1 MMLNLAHVKETAPP
15 RRISHLWHV
24 LLIESGLHDKWMTE
38 NSEYSPGR
46 AIIHGMESV
55 EPVPKRSVFAK
66 SRIPR
71 LVEAADDLSDKS
83 KSPRRQ
89 PLLSAF
95 YDDLRASFELSRL
108 SDDSPGFI
116 KITPRTFDV
125 CWTRN
130 SPGDYFPLWG
140 NVKIKEKELELVMVE
155 DCELHSLV
163 QAVRLGIMD
172 GFPLSDSSVYYC
184 FDDDMIYYY
193 PTESYYTGPCRLHFS
208 VYSFRRFGDLVAEF
222 V

>member
-1 MMLNLAHVKETAPP
+1 
-15 RRISHLWHV
+15 
-24 LLIESGLHDKWMTE
+24 MTE
-38 NSEYSPGR
+38 KSEDAPAE
-46 AIIHGMESV
+46 AIIYGMESV
-55 EPVPKRSVFAK
+55 RPVPKRSVSAK

-71 LVEAADDLSDKS
+71 LVEWADDPSDKS

-108 SDDSPGFI
+108 SGDSPGFI
-116 KITPRTFDV
+116 KITPRTFDL

-130 SPGDYFPLWG
+130 NPGDYFPLWG
-140 NVKIKEKELELVMVE
+140 NIKIKEEELELVTVE
-155 DCELHSLV
+155 DCELHRLV
-163 QAVRLGIMD
+163 KAVRLGIMD

-193 PTESYYTGPCRLHFS
+193 PTESYYTGPRRRHFS
-208 VYSFRRFGDLVAEF
+208 VCSFRRFGDLVAEF